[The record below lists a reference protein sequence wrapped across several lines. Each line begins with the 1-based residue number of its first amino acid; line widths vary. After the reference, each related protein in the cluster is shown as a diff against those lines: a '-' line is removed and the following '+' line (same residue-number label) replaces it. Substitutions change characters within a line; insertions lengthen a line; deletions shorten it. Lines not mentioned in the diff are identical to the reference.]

1 MTKLCLDFKKSGNIS
16 EGADHAEGD
25 DELFDGAA
33 AIENKDFKWS
43 KNAYLFVYLVYDRN
57 PRQWFTAASI
67 TNFGFRTRSES
78 TRTRRREERHG
89 TCLQKTRVRD
99 RRPDET
105 NSSFR
110 QVDGK

>member
-43 KNAYLFVYLVYDRN
+43 KNVYLFVYLVYDRN
-57 PRQWFTAASI
+57 PKQWFT
-67 TNFGFRTRSES
+67 RTLQDNLTIDIGADDDGIMES
-78 TRTRRREERHG
+78 TRESA
-89 TCLQKTRVRD
+89 QKT
-99 RRPDET
+99 
-105 NSSFR
+105 SA
-110 QVDGK
+110 K